1 MDRIRGESQ
10 MNENCER
17 GRSWLDFIALSISF
31 LGALVSIGGAV
42 LILSDEASLAMTP
55 VWPLPGFV
63 LLDWAVLGFIV
74 FLTAY
79 LSFRQISAKWL
90 QVSWFITGAF
100 IPLIVLGA
108 LSIGLFVLI
117 AFLLFVISTII
128 LAIRRRAKWLESFGL
143 LMLGAV
149 CNLGILLI
157 VITLGNR
164 NL

>member
-1 MDRIRGESQ
+1 MSENGDRGS
-10 MNENCER
+10 
-17 GRSWLDFIALSISF
+17 SWLDFIALSVSF

-42 LILSDEASLAMTP
+42 LILLDEASITMTP

-74 FLTAY
+74 FLATY

-90 QVSWFITGAF
+90 LVAWFITGAF

-117 AFLLFVISTII
+117 TFLLFVISTII
-128 LAIRRRAKWLESFGL
+128 LAIRKRAKWLESFGL

-157 VITLGNR
+157 MITLGNR
-164 NL
+164 SL